1 MLIKL
6 RKMRAGPALD
16 ELTEHLH
23 MARGRQY
30 A

>member
-1 MLIKL
+1 
-6 RKMRAGPALD
+6 MRAGPALD

-23 MARGRQY
+23 KARGRQY